1 MIKSLKNLAICKG
14 LWEIWYLNRF
24 KNRHRSKELY
34 RSQVEG
40 HQREM
45 AKRNRELIHRIHEVD
60 SLKTRYEEAYASM
73 EQPIGTLGTA
83 SSKVNFF

>member
-1 MIKSLKNLAICKG
+1 
-14 LWEIWYLNRF
+14 
-24 KNRHRSKELY
+24 
-34 RSQVEG
+34 
-40 HQREM
+40 M

-83 SSKVNFF
+83 SSKVNFYFDSNV

>member
-1 MIKSLKNLAICKG
+1 
-14 LWEIWYLNRF
+14 
-24 KNRHRSKELY
+24 
-34 RSQVEG
+34 
-40 HQREM
+40 M

-83 SSKVNFF
+83 SSKVWFKAFDVISKKFP